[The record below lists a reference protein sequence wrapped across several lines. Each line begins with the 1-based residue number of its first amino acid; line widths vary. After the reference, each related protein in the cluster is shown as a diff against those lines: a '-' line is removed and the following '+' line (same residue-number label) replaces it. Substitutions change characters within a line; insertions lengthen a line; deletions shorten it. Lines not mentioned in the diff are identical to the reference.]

1 MQLAKQSE
9 KVQSKFNP
17 LYCSPLSSKTLKM
30 CRSPQTAG
38 ASLATLG
45 GQKVAPQI
53 SKIKEIENSFKKSL
67 EKANTKESNA
77 NSDSE
82 ESTSSTLSC
91 TPKMNDSRAQS
102 FTILKSLAS
111 FQEKSDRNVSNLNK
125 NGEKSPSSPCVFD
138 IEEPETPLLGPDT
151 PFTPLST
158 KSENLSRDYV
168 KIIGGSGM
176 RSSDILKLSNN
187 RHLQPKMS
195 NNLSLQSLDNNSL
208 MAKRR
213 NMLKMKTDAQNSD
226 NVENAENTKADS
238 IVA

>member
-1 MQLAKQSE
+1 MQSSKQIE

-17 LYCSPLSSKTLKM
+17 LYCSPPLSKNMKM

-38 ASLATLG
+38 ACLVSLG

-53 SKIKEIENSFKKSL
+53 SKIRELENSFKKSL
-67 EKANTKESNA
+67 EKANTKESDA
-77 NSDSE
+77 NSDNE
-82 ESTSSTLSC
+82 ESNNSTITS
-91 TPKMNDSRAQS
+91 TPKVNDGRAQS
-102 FTILKSLAS
+102 FTILKNLTS
-111 FQEKSDRNVSNLNK
+111 FQEKSDRNVSINNK
-125 NGEKSPSSPCVFD
+125 NGEKSPGSPDVPT
-138 IEEPETPLLGPDT
+138 IEEPNTPLMEPES

-158 KSENLSRDYV
+158 QSENLSRDYV

-195 NNLSLQSLDNNSL
+195 NNLSLQSLDNSGL
-208 MAKRR
+208 MTKRR
-213 NMLKMKTDAQNSD
+213 NMLKMKAEEKNS
-226 NVENAENTKADS
+226 ENTDVHS